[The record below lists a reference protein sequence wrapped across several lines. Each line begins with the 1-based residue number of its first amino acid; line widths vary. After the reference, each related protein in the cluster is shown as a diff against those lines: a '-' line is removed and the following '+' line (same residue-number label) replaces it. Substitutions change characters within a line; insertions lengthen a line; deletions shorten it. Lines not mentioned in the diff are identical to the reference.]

1 MKTTTIGAEQL
12 RRELTDLLNRAGYAG
27 EHFVVERH
35 GTPLAVLVP
44 YEEYMQRTGA
54 SSSTLLNGNHRRIRP
69 LEGILQSLT
78 QTLENEG
85 VTYEVL
91 AEGMKRERIRT
102 LKELYPE
109 FWTIYGSQI
118 EEETNEPVV
127 ATVH

>member
-1 MKTTTIGAEQL
+1 M
-12 RRELTDLLNRAGYAG
+12 
-27 EHFVVERH
+27 
-35 GTPLAVLVP
+35 
-44 YEEYMQRTGA
+44 
-54 SSSTLLNGNHRRIRP
+54 
-69 LEGILQSLT
+69 T

-109 FWTIYGSQI
+109 FWTMYGSQI

-127 ATVH
+127 AAVH